1 MRCLLGADVEIEVLT
16 VPVGD
21 GDVRITRIRLVIS
34 KGGGRNEL
42 MTKHKQLQVSPMC
55 APLLYVSTDRRRC
68 RTDDEEKSLV
78 LCTRY
83 LLVDRAESES
93 RAE

>member
-1 MRCLLGADVEIEVLT
+1 LGADVEIEMLT

-42 MTKHKQLQVSPMC
+42 MTKHKQLQVSPIC
-55 APLLYVSTDRRRC
+55 ISFVFVRPGRRRVGVVMR
-68 RTDDEEKSLV
+68 RT
-78 LCTRY
+78 
-83 LLVDRAESES
+83 AWFH
-93 RAE
+93 

>member
-1 MRCLLGADVEIEVLT
+1 LGTDVEIEVLI

-55 APLLYVSTDRRRC
+55 APLLYV
-68 RTDDEEKSLV
+68 
-78 LCTRY
+78 
-83 LLVDRAESES
+83 
-93 RAE
+93 